1 MWTWK
6 RKANADIDRE
16 LRHHFES
23 LVQELISTG
32 VAPREARRRAR
43 LEFGGLG
50 QVMEEC
56 RDVRGHWLED
66 FGKDLNYA
74 RRTLRRSPGFLA
86 VSVLSLALGIG
97 ANAAIF
103 SLINALML
111 RSLPVKDPQQLVHIT
126 RIDANGNPS
135 LVSYPL
141 FEFLRGNLKSLSGA
155 AAQREAK
162 LVIVID
168 GREDV
173 VNAELVSSSEYSVLG
188 INPVI
193 GRLFSPQDDRA
204 VPVLPTAV
212 ISYGYWQRHFGANP
226 DVVGKTLTVDGHDDV
241 FTIIGVTPAEFHGPV
256 VGDDPEIALPLTTM
270 LSVDDRNGPTNNMLN
285 MMGRLA
291 PGVTRQHADAELQ
304 VLWRTFRQRV
314 AATLPQRDRPI
325 ILQQHA
331 AVLDGRN
338 GFDPLRYRYSKA
350 LLVLM
355 GVVALVLLLACSNLS
370 GLLLARTVAREREI
384 SIRLAIGASRSRLMR
399 QFLTESFVLAAF
411 GGSAGVIL
419 ARWLSSILVT
429 TMAVG
434 QDVTLSTAPDW
445 RVLAFTAVIS
455 LLACV
460 LAGITPGVNSLRT
473 SQNLG
478 LRSPKSVGHQRLG
491 KALLIAQLSIS
502 MVLVTGAALF
512 ATTLANLYSV
522 NRGLQTNGILT
533 FTLRMHGNCPAQRCS
548 ASARSLVERLNQ
560 LPGVVAASAVNVL
573 PISGSLWARD
583 IEVEGYTLHPGE
595 DSTAAFNAIAPKY
608 FTTVE
613 TPLLDGRDFDLREAP
628 TSRRVAIV
636 NVSFARHFFGT
647 SSPVGRI
654 LTNNNVSYEIIGLVA
669 DAKYS
674 GLKEPAPRTVYIP
687 WTQRTG
693 EELTDFNFL
702 TRVSRG
708 DPMRIAGT
716 VEALVRQV
724 DPALRVDTDA
734 AWSTVV
740 DRTIATERMMAGL
753 GGFFGLLALII
764 GCIGIFGVTAFRV
777 SRRVNEIGLRMA
789 LGASRLSILKM
800 VLGESM
806 GTLAVGCIVGTVAA
820 LGIGRLTQALLYDVS
835 PADPKAFGMAALAL
849 LFLGLL
855 AGWLPARRAARI
867 DPMVALRYE

>member
-6 RKANADIDRE
+6 RKANADTDRE
-16 LRHHFES
+16 LRHHVET

-32 VAPREARRRAR
+32 VTPDEARRRAR
-43 LEFGGLG
+43 LEFGGLE
-50 QVMEEC
+50 QIMEEC

-74 RRTLRRSPGFLA
+74 GRTLRRSPGFLA
-86 VSVLSLALGIG
+86 VSVVSLTLGIG
-97 ANAAIF
+97 ANATIF

-111 RSLPVKDPQQLVHIT
+111 RSLPVKDPQQLVDIT
-126 RIDANGNPS
+126 RVDADGKPTA
-135 LVSYPL
+135 VSYPL

-155 AAQREAK
+155 AAQMEAK
-162 LVIVID
+162 LVIVTD
-168 GREDV
+168 GKEDV
-173 VNAELVSSSEYSVLG
+173 VNAALVSSSEYSVLG
-188 INPVI
+188 INPLI
-193 GRLFSPQDDRA
+193 GRLVPPEDDRA

-226 DVVGKTLTVDGHDDV
+226 DVIGKTLTVEGRDDV
-241 FTIIGVTPAEFHGPV
+241 FTIIGVTPAGFHGPV
-256 VGDDPEIALPLTTM
+256 VGDDPEISLPLTTM
-270 LSVDDRNGPTNNMLN
+270 LSADDRNGPTNNMLD

-304 VLWRTFRQRV
+304 VLWRTFKQRI
-314 AATLPQRDRPI
+314 AATLPERDRPI

-331 AVLDGRN
+331 AVLDARN

-370 GLLLARTVAREREI
+370 GLLLARAVAREREI

-399 QFLTESFVLAAF
+399 QFLTESFVLAGI
-411 GGSAGVIL
+411 GGTAGLVL

-429 TMAVG
+429 TMGAG
-434 QDVTLSTAPDW
+434 QDITLSIAPDW
-445 RVLAFTAVIS
+445 RVLAFTAAVS
-455 LLACV
+455 LVACV
-460 LAGITPGVNSLRT
+460 LAGIAPGVNSLRT

-478 LRSPKSVGHQRLG
+478 LRSSKSVRHQRLG

-522 NRGLQTNGILT
+522 HRGLQTNGILT
-533 FTLRMHGNCPAQRCS
+533 FTLRTHGKCPEQRCN
-548 ASARSLVERLNQ
+548 ASARSLVDRLNQ
-560 LPGVVAASAVNVL
+560 LPGVVAATAVDVL
-573 PISGSLWARD
+573 PISGSLWVRD
-583 IEVEGYTLHPGE
+583 IEVEGYTFHPGE

-608 FTTVE
+608 FTTVQ
-613 TPLLDGRDFDLREAP
+613 TPLLAGRDFDLRDAP
-628 TSRRVAIV
+628 ASRKVAIV
-636 NVSFARHFFGT
+636 NASFARHFFGVR
-647 SSPVGRI
+647 SPVGRTV
-654 LTNNNVSYEIIGLVA
+654 TNNNVSYEIIGLVA
-669 DAKYS
+669 DAKYR
-674 GLKEPAPRTVYIP
+674 GLKEPALRTVYIP

-693 EELTDFNFL
+693 EELTGFNFL

-708 DPMRIAGT
+708 DPMRMAGT

-724 DPALRVDTDA
+724 DPALRVDTAA

-740 DRTIATERMMAGL
+740 DRTIVTERMVAGL
-753 GGFFGLLALII
+753 GGFFGLLALLI

-777 SRRVNEIGLRMA
+777 SRRGNEIGLRMA
-789 LGASRLSILKM
+789 LGASRFSILKM

-806 GTLAVGCIVGTVAA
+806 ATLVTGCIVGAVAA
-820 LGIGRLTQALLYDVS
+820 LGMGRLIQALLYDVS

-849 LFLGLL
+849 LFSGLL

-867 DPMVALRYE
+867 DPMVALRYD